1 MKKILSLILVMALVL
16 SLVSCGAKKEASVD
30 ADNKKPDKEV
40 SEALID
46 TPQDEEEKEEDKK
59 PQEDKSEAVSK
70 EENTEKPSKPSSE
83 EKPSNQPKPEEAK
96 PAEKTVGQTL
106 LSDFKQKANSDVLT
120 IAEALISNPMI
131 QFMGGAMEVE
141 EGYLAGFDEE
151 IKGFK
156 KGAMFAPMIGSI
168 AFVGYVFELSSA
180 SDVSAFIANLK
191 ETANLRWNVCVEAEE
206 MVTGSSGN
214 KVFFVMCPKSFE

>member
-16 SLVSCGAKKEASVD
+16 SLVSCGEKKEASVD
-30 ADNKKPDKEV
+30 ADKNKPDKEV
-40 SEALID
+40 SDTLID
-46 TPQDEEEKEEDKK
+46 TPQDEEEKEDKK
-59 PQEDKSEAVSK
+59 PEEDKSESVSK
-70 EENTEKPSKPSSE
+70 EEDTEKPSKPSFE
-83 EKPSNQPKPEEAK
+83 EKPSNQSKPEEAK
-96 PAEKTVGQTL
+96 PSEKTVGQTL
-106 LSDFKQKANSDVLT
+106 LADFMGKANSDVLT
-120 IAEALISNPMI
+120 IAEGLISNSMI

-180 SDVSAFIANLK
+180 SDVSAFISNLK
-191 ETANLRWNVCVEAEE
+191 ENANLRWNVCVEAEE